1 TRVRFAPELC
11 RRSPHFGGAE
21 LEVLWP
27 CPRYDAA
34 LGLNYNSIS
43 LRLVFG
49 RRAFLFTGDLE
60 RDSERLLLAAG
71 RIQRADVLKVAHHGS
86 RTSTSPAFLAA
97 VRPSLAVI
105 SSGAGNGYGHP
116 SPLVL
121 ARLRDAGAKVHRTD
135 VHGGVIVS
143 TDGERLEIRR

>member
-1 TRVRFAPELC
+1 VRLA
-11 RRSPHFGGAE
+11 
-21 LEVLWP
+21 
-27 CPRYDAA
+27 
-34 LGLNYNSIS
+34 
-43 LRLVFG
+43 FG